1 MKIGLIGAGR
11 LGICLALLIEKA
23 GYEVIA
29 SDTRSDYIRNLQLK
43 KYGGTE
49 PGVSDLLS
57 TSNNISFTVLN
68 DRVID
73 ECDVIFTLVATPSL
87 EDGSYDVSAV
97 DDVVSD
103 ILKFGWENKNS
114 LTGKSFIVGCTTNPG
129 DCDRFQEK
137 LSEVGMNVYYN
148 PEFIAQGSI
157 VKDLQTA
164 DMVLIGGKDDCYDKD
179 QSKDK
184 IWTSALL
191 AEIYHKIQVTE
202 PSIHYM
208 STKAAE
214 LTKIALNCF
223 LTTKISYANMIGE
236 VLALSKMESEID
248 TVLKAIGS
256 DSRIGNKYLGFGF
269 GFGGPCF
276 PRDNRAFAA
285 YAKSVGVEHNIG
297 TTTDNFNEAH
307 AGFIKEYVLYN
318 NHDKKPFCFRYLTY
332 KPETDILT
340 ESQQYRLCLDLL
352 NEGCKVYCVD
362 DTLKEQLDD
371 RIIFTAAPLEDVYW
385 IDL

>member
-29 SDTRSDYIRNLQLK
+29 SDTRADYIRNLQLK
-43 KYGGTE
+43 KYDGSE
-49 PGVSDLLS
+49 PRVSNLLS
-57 TSNNISFTVLN
+57 TANNISFTVLN
-68 DRVID
+68 ERVID

-97 DDVVSD
+97 EDVVSD
-103 ILKFGWENKNS
+103 IQKFGWKNKNS
-114 LTGKSFIVGCTTNPG
+114 LTGKSLVVGCTTNPG
-129 DCDRFQEK
+129 DCDRFQDK
-137 LSEVGMNVYYN
+137 LSEVGVNVYYN

-157 VKDLQTA
+157 VNDLENA
-164 DMVLIGGKDDCYDKD
+164 DMVLIGG
-179 QSKDK
+179 SG
-184 IWTSALL
+184 THGALL
-191 AEIYHKIQVTE
+191 EEIYHKIQV
-202 PSIHYM
+202 PIPHIHHM

-236 VLALSKMESEID
+236 VLALSKMEREID

-307 AGFIKEYVLYN
+307 AGFIKEYVLYQ

>member
-23 GYEVIA
+23 GYEVLA
-29 SDTRSDYIRNLQLK
+29 SDARK
-43 KYGGTE
+43 KYIHELQQGIVTSTE
-49 PGVSDLLS
+49 PGVAQYLW
-57 TSNNISFTVLN
+57 NAKNIEFTVSN
-68 DRVID
+68 ERVIN

-103 ILKFGWENKNS
+103 IQKFGWENKGS
-114 LTGKSFIVGCTTNPG
+114 LTSKSFVVGCTTNPG

-157 VKDLQTA
+157 IKDLQNA
-164 DMVLIGGKDDCYDKD
+164 DMVLIGG
-179 QSKDK
+179 SG
-184 IWTSALL
+184 THGALL
-191 AEIYHKIQVTE
+191 EEIYHKIQVTE
-202 PSIHYM
+202 PSIHHM

-236 VLALSKMESEID
+236 VLALSKMEREIG

-285 YAKSVGVEHNIG
+285 YAKSVGVEHDIG
-297 TTTDNFNEAH
+297 TTTDNFNNAH
-307 AGFIKEYVLYN
+307 AEFLKEYVLYN
-318 NHDKKPFCFRYLTY
+318 NHDKLPFCFRYLTY
-332 KPETDILT
+332 KPDTDILT

-352 NEGCKVYCVD
+352 NEGCKVYCID
-362 DTLKEQLDD
+362 DTLKEQCDD
-371 RIIFTAAPLEDVYW
+371 RIIFTAAPIENVYW

>member
-73 ECDVIFTLVATPSL
+73 ECDIIFTLVATPSL

-97 DDVVSD
+97 WKVVED
-103 ILKFGWENKNS
+103 FQQIDGMLN
-114 LTGKSFIVGCTTNPG
+114 GKSLVVGCTTNPG
-129 DCDRFQEK
+129 DCEEFQKRLEIGGV
-137 LSEVGMNVYYN
+137 SVYYN

-157 VKDLQTA
+157 IKDLQHA
-164 DMVLIGGKDDCYDKD
+164 DMVLVGGDGKHVPVLRD
-179 QSKDK
+179 
-184 IWTSALL
+184 
-191 AEIYHKIQVTE
+191 IYEKIQLGY
-202 PSIHYM
+202 SIPNIHFM

-214 LTKIALNCF
+214 LTKIAVNCF
-223 LTTKISYANMIGE
+223 LTTKVSYANQVGQVMIKDGLEDE
-236 VLALSKMESEID
+236 VN
-248 TVLKAIGS
+248 TVLNAIGS
-256 DSRIGNKYLGFGF
+256 DTRIGRKYLGFGF

-276 PRDNRAFAA
+276 PRDNRAFAS
-285 YAKSVGVEHNIG
+285 YARGVGVDHAIG
-297 TTTDNFNEAH
+297 ETTDNFNNEH
-307 AGFIKEYVLYN
+307 SDFLRDYYVNKNKEEL
-318 NHDKKPFCFRYLTY
+318 PFCFKYLTY
-332 KPETDILT
+332 KPGIDILT
-340 ESQQYRLCLDLL
+340 ESRPYDLALALLD
-352 NEGCKVYCVD
+352 EGYTVYCIDETCKDIVD
-362 DTLKEQLDD
+362 E
-371 RIIFTAAPLEDVYW
+371 RIKFVAAPIEPVCW